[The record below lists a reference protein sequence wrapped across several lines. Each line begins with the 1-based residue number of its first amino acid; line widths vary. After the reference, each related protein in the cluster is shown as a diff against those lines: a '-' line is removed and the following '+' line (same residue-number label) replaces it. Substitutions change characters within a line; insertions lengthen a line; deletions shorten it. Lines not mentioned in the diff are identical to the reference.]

1 MCHVYP
7 TGSILSLSLSFLTF
21 SWAIPLS
28 FANGS
33 HCPWTPVF
41 WSATPIYVLQAVWMV
56 TWVAVV
62 TLNVD
67 LGLAVGV
74 VFSMMMVVCRTQRVN
89 CLALG
94 LAEGTELYRPLR
106 ESHKLLQVPGL
117 CILSYPTPLYF
128 GTRGQFRRIVE
139 WHLGLGRG
147 KESPKPDGL
156 PDTVSEPVRVMILDF
171 GGVTFADA
179 AAAREVAQLASQC
192 QDAGIYLLLAHC
204 NASVL
209 ETLTRAGLL
218 DRVTPDQLFVSV
230 QDAAAHALA
239 RLEHTGPKICT
250 VWI

>member
-1 MCHVYP
+1 
-7 TGSILSLSLSFLTF
+7 
-21 SWAIPLS
+21 
-28 FANGS
+28 
-33 HCPWTPVF
+33 
-41 WSATPIYVLQAVWMV
+41 MV

-74 VFSMMMVVCRTQRVN
+74 VFSMMMVVCRTQRVK

-209 ETLTRAGLL
+209 ETLTGR
-218 DRVTPDQLFVSV
+218 TPGQSDSRPAICECPGCSCACPGKTGTYWPKDLHSM
-230 QDAAAHALA
+230 DLTRSLGMWKAL
-239 RLEHTGPKICT
+239 TIC
-250 VWI
+250 V